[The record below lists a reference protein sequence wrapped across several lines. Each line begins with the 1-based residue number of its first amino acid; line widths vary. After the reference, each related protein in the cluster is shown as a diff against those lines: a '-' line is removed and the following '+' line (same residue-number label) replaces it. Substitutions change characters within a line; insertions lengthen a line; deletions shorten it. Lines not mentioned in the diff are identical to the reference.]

1 MSDPTAPDPTAP
13 DPTASGPSVPGPT
26 ASGPTA
32 PAPTASGPSVPG
44 PTAFGPTTPHPAAP
58 RPAAR
63 NPTTPRPTVAVVG
76 AGPVGLT
83 AALVLARSGVPVT
96 LLETTDAPATASR
109 ASTFHPSTL
118 DLLDELGVAAA
129 LGRRGRTVDRVQW
142 RDLDGVVHAELD
154 YSLLAGHTGH
164 PYRLHVEQSVLT
176 PLLLAELAATGL
188 ADIRFGATVTEADD
202 TGDGVRLRTEDAA
215 GRGATTRHPYVVAA
229 DGSRSR
235 LRELAGLPG
244 TADEYP
250 DYALRVITE
259 TPLDDLVPGLAP
271 LAYVRDR
278 RASYSALG
286 MPDHWRLIFR
296 IPRGVARDAV
306 LAPDAVRARVE
317 QALPGAPG
325 RAVRVADA
333 HTYRLAR
340 FLLPRYRAGRVLF
353 AGDAAHLTSTA
364 GGLNMNCGIHDAVET
379 GRALAAVLRGD
390 PADEAPLDAALARRR
405 SVVETAVVPRSE
417 ARTAGLGDTAE
428 LADRLASS
436 RRTAEDPRSATDYLL
451 KASLLDVAPRP
462 LKGDAH
468 ADLVSQAHR

>member
-1 MSDPTAPDPTAP
+1 MSGDS
-13 DPTASGPSVPGPT
+13 ASRGP
-26 ASGPTA
+26 
-32 PAPTASGPSVPG
+32 
-44 PTAFGPTTPHPAAP
+44 
-58 RPAAR
+58 
-63 NPTTPRPTVAVVG
+63 VAVVG

-83 AALVLARSGVPVT
+83 AALVLARAGVPVT
-96 LLETTDAPATASR
+96 LLESRETLATESR

-129 LGRRGRTVDRVQW
+129 LRRQGRTVDRVQW
-142 RDLDGVVHAELD
+142 RDLDGLVHAELD
-154 YSLLAGHTGH
+154 YSVLSGHTGH
-164 PYRLHVEQSVLT
+164 PYRLHVEQARLT
-176 PLLLAELAATGL
+176 PLLLAELHATGL
-188 ADIRFGATVTEADD
+188 ADIRFGATVTGAED
-202 TGDGVRLRTEDAA
+202 TGDGVRLRTRDAA
-215 GRGATTRHPYVVAA
+215 GRTTVTRHPYVLAA

-244 TADEYP
+244 TAEEYP
-250 DYALRVITE
+250 DYALRVVTG
-259 TPLDDLVPGLAP
+259 TPLDELVPGLAA
-271 LAYVRDR
+271 LAYVRDA
-278 RASYSALG
+278 RASFSALG

-296 IPRGVARDAV
+296 IPRGTDRDAV

-317 QALPGAPG
+317 QALPGAAG

-364 GGLNMNCGIHDAVET
+364 GGLNMNCGLHDAVET

-390 PADEAPLDAALARRR
+390 APDDTALDAALERRR
-405 SVVETAVVPRSE
+405 SVVETAVIPRSE
-417 ARTAGLGDTAE
+417 ARTAGLDSAAE
-428 LADRLASS
+428 LPARLASL
-436 RRTAEDPRSATDYLL
+436 RRTAEDPHAAADYLF

-462 LKGDAH
+462 LKGEAH

>member
-1 MSDPTAPDPTAP
+1 MSGDS
-13 DPTASGPSVPGPT
+13 ASRGP
-26 ASGPTA
+26 
-32 PAPTASGPSVPG
+32 
-44 PTAFGPTTPHPAAP
+44 
-58 RPAAR
+58 
-63 NPTTPRPTVAVVG
+63 VAVVG

-83 AALVLARSGVPVT
+83 AALVLARTGVPVT
-96 LLETTDAPATASR
+96 LLESRETLATESR

-129 LGRRGRTVDRVQW
+129 LRRQGRTVDRVQW
-142 RDLDGVVHAELD
+142 RDLDGLVHAELD
-154 YSLLAGHTGH
+154 YSVLSGHTGH
-164 PYRLHVEQSVLT
+164 PYRLHVEQARLT
-176 PLLLAELAATGL
+176 PLLLAELHATGL
-188 ADIRFGATVTEADD
+188 ADIRFGATVTGVED
-202 TGDGVRLRTEDAA
+202 TGDGVRLRTRDAA
-215 GRGATTRHPYVVAA
+215 GRTTVTRHPYVLAA

-244 TADEYP
+244 TAEEYP
-250 DYALRVITE
+250 DYALRVVTG
-259 TPLDDLVPGLAP
+259 TPLDELVPGLAA
-271 LAYVRDR
+271 LAYVRDA
-278 RASYSALG
+278 RASFSALG

-296 IPRGVARDAV
+296 IPRGTDRDAV

-317 QALPGAPG
+317 QALPGAAG

-364 GGLNMNCGIHDAVET
+364 GGLNMNCGLHDAVET

-390 PADEAPLDAALARRR
+390 APDDTALDAALERRR
-405 SVVETAVVPRSE
+405 SVVETAVIPRSE
-417 ARTAGLGDTAE
+417 ARTAGLDSAAE
-428 LADRLASS
+428 LPARLASL
-436 RRTAEDPRSATDYLL
+436 RRTAEDPHAAADYLF

-462 LKGDAH
+462 LKGEAH

>member
-1 MSDPTAPDPTAP
+1 MSGD
-13 DPTASGPSVPGPT
+13 TASHEP
-26 ASGPTA
+26 
-32 PAPTASGPSVPG
+32 
-44 PTAFGPTTPHPAAP
+44 
-58 RPAAR
+58 
-63 NPTTPRPTVAVVG
+63 VAVVG

-83 AALVLARSGVPVT
+83 AALVLARTGVRVT
-96 LLETTDAPATASR
+96 LLESRESLATESR

-129 LGRRGRTVDRVQW
+129 LRRQGRTVDRVQW

-154 YSLLAGHTGH
+154 YSVLAGHTGH
-164 PYRLHVEQSVLT
+164 PYRLHVEQARLT
-176 PLLLAELAATGL
+176 PLLLAELTATGL
-188 ADIRFGATVTEADD
+188 ADVRFGTTVTGAEHLGGGGVGGGG
-202 TGDGVRLRTEDAA
+202 TGGGVRLRTEDAA
-215 GRGATTRHPYVVAA
+215 GRVTVTRHPYVLAA

-244 TADEYP
+244 TAEGYP
-250 DYALRVITE
+250 DYALRVVTG
-259 TPLDDLVPGLAP
+259 TPLDELVPGLAP
-271 LAYVRDR
+271 LSYVRDA
-278 RASYSALG
+278 RASFSALG

-296 IPRGVARDAV
+296 IPRGTDRDAV
-306 LAPDAVRARVE
+306 LAPEAVRARVE
-317 QALPGAPG
+317 QALPGAAG
-325 RAVRVADA
+325 KAVRIADA

-390 PADEAPLDAALARRR
+390 APGEAALDAALERRR
-405 SVVETAVVPRSE
+405 SVVETAVIPRSE
-417 ARTAGLGDTAE
+417 ARTAGLESAAE
-428 LADRLASS
+428 LLARLASL
-436 RRTAEDPRSATDYLL
+436 RRTAADPGSAVDYLL

>member
-1 MSDPTAPDPTAP
+1 MSGDTG
-13 DPTASGPSVPGPT
+13 SRGP
-26 ASGPTA
+26 
-32 PAPTASGPSVPG
+32 
-44 PTAFGPTTPHPAAP
+44 
-58 RPAAR
+58 
-63 NPTTPRPTVAVVG
+63 VAVVG

-83 AALVLARSGVPVT
+83 AALVLARTGVRVT
-96 LLETTDAPATASR
+96 LLESRDALATESR

-129 LGRRGRTVDRVQW
+129 LRRQGRTVDRVQW

-154 YSLLAGHTGH
+154 YSVLDGHTGH
-164 PYRLHVEQSVLT
+164 PYRLHVEQARLT
-176 PLLLAELAATGL
+176 PLLLAELTATGL
-188 ADIRFGATVTEADD
+188 ADVRFGTTVTGAEDLGG
-202 TGDGVRLRTEDAA
+202 GDGGGVRLRTKDAA
-215 GRGATTRHPYVVAA
+215 GRVTVTRHPYVLAA

-244 TADEYP
+244 TAEEYP
-250 DYALRVITE
+250 DYALRVVTE
-259 TPLDDLVPGLAP
+259 TRLDELVPGLAP
-271 LAYVRDR
+271 LSYVRDA
-278 RASYSALG
+278 RASFSALG

-296 IPRGVARDAV
+296 IPRGTDRDAV
-306 LAPDAVRARVE
+306 LAPEAVRARVE
-317 QALPGAPG
+317 QALPGAAG
-325 RAVRVADA
+325 RAVRIADA

-390 PADEAPLDAALARRR
+390 APGEAALDAALERRR
-405 SVVETAVVPRSE
+405 SVVETAVIPRSE
-417 ARTAGLGDTAE
+417 ARTAGLDSTAE
-428 LADRLASS
+428 LPARLASL
-436 RRTAEDPRSATDYLL
+436 RRTAADPRSAVDYLL

>member
-1 MSDPTAPDPTAP
+1 MSGA
-13 DPTASGPSVPGPT
+13 TASRGP
-26 ASGPTA
+26 
-32 PAPTASGPSVPG
+32 
-44 PTAFGPTTPHPAAP
+44 
-58 RPAAR
+58 
-63 NPTTPRPTVAVVG
+63 VAVVG

-83 AALVLARSGVPVT
+83 AALVLARTGVPVT
-96 LLETTDAPATASR
+96 LLESRGTLATESR

-129 LGRRGRTVDRVQW
+129 LRRQGRTVDRVQW
-142 RDLDGVVHAELD
+142 RDLDGLVHAELD
-154 YSLLAGHTGH
+154 YSVLAGHTGH
-164 PYRLHVEQSVLT
+164 PYRLHVEQARLT

-188 ADIRFGATVTEADD
+188 ADIRFGATVTGAED

-215 GRGATTRHPYVVAA
+215 GRATVTRHPYVLAA

-244 TADEYP
+244 TAEEYP
-250 DYALRVITE
+250 DYALRVVTR
-259 TPLDDLVPGLAP
+259 TPLDELVPGLAA
-271 LAYVRDR
+271 LAYVRDA
-278 RASYSALG
+278 RASFSALG

-296 IPRGVARDAV
+296 IPRGTDRDAV

-317 QALPGAPG
+317 QALPGAAG
-325 RAVRVADA
+325 RAVRIADA

-364 GGLNMNCGIHDAVET
+364 GGLNMNCGLHDAVET

-390 PADEAPLDAALARRR
+390 APGEAALDAALERRR
-405 SVVETAVVPRSE
+405 SVVETAVIPRSE
-417 ARTAGLGDTAE
+417 ARTAGLDSAAE
-428 LADRLASS
+428 LPARLASL
-436 RRTAEDPRSATDYLL
+436 RRTAEDPRSAADYLF

-462 LKGDAH
+462 LKGEAH

>member
-1 MSDPTAPDPTAP
+1 MSGD
-13 DPTASGPSVPGPT
+13 TASREP
-26 ASGPTA
+26 
-32 PAPTASGPSVPG
+32 
-44 PTAFGPTTPHPAAP
+44 
-58 RPAAR
+58 
-63 NPTTPRPTVAVVG
+63 VAVVG

-83 AALVLARSGVPVT
+83 AALVLARTGVRVT
-96 LLETTDAPATASR
+96 LLESRETLATESR

-129 LGRRGRTVDRVQW
+129 LRRQGRTVDRVQW

-164 PYRLHVEQSVLT
+164 PYRLHVEQARLT
-176 PLLLAELAATGL
+176 PLLLAELTATGL
-188 ADIRFGATVTEADD
+188 ADIRFGTTVTGADHIGGG
-202 TGDGVRLRTEDAA
+202 TGGGTGEGAGGGVRLRTEDAA
-215 GRGATTRHPYVVAA
+215 GRVTVSRHPYVLAA
-229 DGSRSR
+229 DGSRSA

-244 TADEYP
+244 TAEEYP
-250 DYALRVITE
+250 DYALRVVTG
-259 TPLDDLVPGLAP
+259 TPLDELVPGLAP
-271 LAYVRDR
+271 LSYVRDT
-278 RASYSALG
+278 RASFSALG

-296 IPRGVARDAV
+296 IPRGTDRDAV
-306 LAPDAVRARVE
+306 LAPEAVRARVE
-317 QALPGAPG
+317 QALPGAAG
-325 RAVRVADA
+325 KAVRIADA

-379 GRALAAVLRGD
+379 GRALASVLRGD
-390 PADEAPLDAALARRR
+390 APGEAALDAALERRR
-405 SVVETAVVPRSE
+405 SVVETAVIPRSE
-417 ARTAGLGDTAE
+417 ARTAGLDSAAE
-428 LADRLASS
+428 LPARLASL
-436 RRTAEDPRSATDYLL
+436 RRTAADPRSAVDYLL

>member
-1 MSDPTAPDPTAP
+1 MSGD
-13 DPTASGPSVPGPT
+13 TASHGP
-26 ASGPTA
+26 
-32 PAPTASGPSVPG
+32 
-44 PTAFGPTTPHPAAP
+44 
-58 RPAAR
+58 
-63 NPTTPRPTVAVVG
+63 VAVVG

-83 AALVLARSGVPVT
+83 AALVLARTGVRVT
-96 LLETTDAPATASR
+96 LLESRETLATESR

-129 LGRRGRTVDRVQW
+129 LRRQGRTVDRVQW

-154 YSLLAGHTGH
+154 YSVLAGHTGH
-164 PYRLHVEQSVLT
+164 PYRLHVEQARLT
-176 PLLLAELAATGL
+176 PLLLAELTATGL
-188 ADIRFGATVTEADD
+188 ADVRFGTTVTGAEHLGGGEIGGGG
-202 TGDGVRLRTEDAA
+202 TGGGVRLRTEDAA
-215 GRGATTRHPYVVAA
+215 GRVTVSRHPYVLAA
-229 DGSRSR
+229 DGSRSP

-244 TADEYP
+244 AAEEYP
-250 DYALRVITE
+250 DYALRVVTG
-259 TPLDDLVPGLAP
+259 TPLDELVPGLAP
-271 LAYVRDR
+271 LSYVRDA
-278 RASYSALG
+278 RASFSALG

-296 IPRGVARDAV
+296 IPRGTDRDAV
-306 LAPDAVRARVE
+306 LAPEAVRARVE
-317 QALPGAPG
+317 QALPGAAG
-325 RAVRVADA
+325 RAVRIAEA

-390 PADEAPLDAALARRR
+390 APGEAVLDAALERRR
-405 SVVETAVVPRSE
+405 SVVETAVIPRSE
-417 ARTAGLGDTAE
+417 ARTAGLDSAAE
-428 LADRLASS
+428 LPSRLASL
-436 RRTAEDPRSATDYLL
+436 RRTAADPRSAVDYLL

>member
-1 MSDPTAPDPTAP
+1 MSGAR
-13 DPTASGPSVPGPT
+13 PS
-26 ASGPTA
+26 
-32 PAPTASGPSVPG
+32 PAP
-44 PTAFGPTTPHPAAP
+44 
-58 RPAAR
+58 
-63 NPTTPRPTVAVVG
+63 VAVVG

-83 AALVLARSGVPVT
+83 AALVLARTGVRVT
-96 LLETTDAPATASR
+96 LLESRTSLATESR

-129 LGRRGRTVDRVQW
+129 LRRQGRTVDRVQW
-142 RDLDGVVHAELD
+142 RDLDGHVHAELD
-154 YSLLAGHTGH
+154 YAVLAGHTGH
-164 PYRLHVEQSVLT
+164 PYRLHVEQARLT

-188 ADIRFGATVTEADD
+188 AEVRFGTTVTGAETVDGADEVRVRAED
-202 TGDGVRLRTEDAA
+202 TT
-215 GRGATTRHPYVVAA
+215 GRVTVTRHSYVLAA

-244 TADEYP
+244 TAREYP
-250 DYALRVITE
+250 DYALRVVTG
-259 TPLDDLVPGLAP
+259 TPLDELVPGLAP
-271 LAYVRDR
+271 LSYVRDG
-278 RASYSALG
+278 RASFSALG

-296 IPRGVARDAV
+296 IPRGTDREAV
-306 LAPDAVRARVE
+306 LAPEAVRARVE
-317 QALPGAPG
+317 QALPGAAG
-325 RAVRVADA
+325 RSVRIAEA

-379 GRALAAVLRGD
+379 ARALAAVLRGD
-390 PADEAPLDAALARRR
+390 APGAAALDAALEHRR
-405 SVVETAVVPRSE
+405 SVVETAVLPRSE
-417 ARTAGLGDTAE
+417 ARTAGLDSPAE
-428 LADRLASS
+428 LPARLAAM
-436 RRTAEDPRSATDYLL
+436 RRTAADPRSAVDYLL

>member
-1 MSDPTAPDPTAP
+1 MSGD
-13 DPTASGPSVPGPT
+13 TASREP
-26 ASGPTA
+26 
-32 PAPTASGPSVPG
+32 
-44 PTAFGPTTPHPAAP
+44 
-58 RPAAR
+58 
-63 NPTTPRPTVAVVG
+63 VAVVG

-83 AALVLARSGVPVT
+83 AALVLARTGVRVT
-96 LLETTDAPATASR
+96 LLESRETLATESR

-129 LGRRGRTVDRVQW
+129 LRRQGRTVDRVQW

-164 PYRLHVEQSVLT
+164 PYRLHVEQARLT
-176 PLLLAELAATGL
+176 PLLLAELTATGL
-188 ADIRFGATVTEADD
+188 ADIRFGTTVTGADHIGGGG
-202 TGDGVRLRTEDAA
+202 TGGETGGGAGGGVRLRTEDAA
-215 GRGATTRHPYVVAA
+215 GRVTVSRHPYVLAA
-229 DGSRSR
+229 DGSRSA

-244 TADEYP
+244 TAEEYP
-250 DYALRVITE
+250 DYALRVVTG
-259 TPLDDLVPGLAP
+259 TPLDELVPGLAP
-271 LAYVRDR
+271 LSYVRDT
-278 RASYSALG
+278 RASFSALG

-296 IPRGVARDAV
+296 IRRGTDRDAV
-306 LAPDAVRARVE
+306 LAPEAVRARVE
-317 QALPGAPG
+317 QALPGAAG
-325 RAVRVADA
+325 KAVRIADA

-379 GRALAAVLRGD
+379 GRALASVLRGD
-390 PADEAPLDAALARRR
+390 APGEAALDAALERRR
-405 SVVETAVVPRSE
+405 SVVETAVIPRSE
-417 ARTAGLGDTAE
+417 ARTAGLDSAAE
-428 LADRLASS
+428 LPARLASL
-436 RRTAEDPRSATDYLL
+436 RRTAADPRSAVDYLL

>member
-1 MSDPTAPDPTAP
+1 MSGDTG
-13 DPTASGPSVPGPT
+13 SRGP
-26 ASGPTA
+26 
-32 PAPTASGPSVPG
+32 
-44 PTAFGPTTPHPAAP
+44 
-58 RPAAR
+58 
-63 NPTTPRPTVAVVG
+63 VAVVG

-83 AALVLARSGVPVT
+83 AALVLARTGVPVT
-96 LLETTDAPATASR
+96 LLESRDALATESR

-129 LGRRGRTVDRVQW
+129 LRRQGRTVDRVHW

-164 PYRLHVEQSVLT
+164 PYRLHVEQARLT

-188 ADIRFGATVTEADD
+188 ADIRFGATVTGAED

-215 GRGATTRHPYVVAA
+215 GRVTATRHPYVLAA

-244 TADEYP
+244 TAQEYP
-250 DYALRVITE
+250 DYALRVVTE
-259 TPLDDLVPGLAP
+259 TPLDELVPGLAA
-271 LAYVRDR
+271 LSYVRDP
-278 RASYSALG
+278 RASFSVLG

-296 IPRGVARDAV
+296 IPRGTDRDAV

-317 QALPGAPG
+317 QALPGAAG
-325 RAVRVADA
+325 RAVRIADA

-390 PADEAPLDAALARRR
+390 GQGEAPLDAALERRR
-405 SVVETAVVPRSE
+405 SVVETAVIPRSE
-417 ARTAGLGDTAE
+417 ARTAGLDSAAE
-428 LADRLASS
+428 LPARLASL
-436 RRTAEDPRSATDYLL
+436 RRTAEDPRSATDYLFT
-451 KASLLDVAPRP
+451 ASLLDVAPRP
-462 LKGDAH
+462 LKGEAH

>member
-1 MSDPTAPDPTAP
+1 MSGD
-13 DPTASGPSVPGPT
+13 TASHEP
-26 ASGPTA
+26 
-32 PAPTASGPSVPG
+32 
-44 PTAFGPTTPHPAAP
+44 
-58 RPAAR
+58 
-63 NPTTPRPTVAVVG
+63 VAVVG

-83 AALVLARSGVPVT
+83 AALVLARTGVRVT
-96 LLETTDAPATASR
+96 LLESRETLATESR

-129 LGRRGRTVDRVQW
+129 LSRQGRTVDRVQW

-154 YSLLAGHTGH
+154 YSVLAGHTGH
-164 PYRLHVEQSVLT
+164 PYRLHVEQARLT
-176 PLLLAELAATGL
+176 PLLLAELTATGL
-188 ADIRFGATVTEADD
+188 ADVRFGTTVTGAEQ
-202 TGDGVRLRTEDAA
+202 TGDGGTGGGNGGGGVLLRTEDAA
-215 GRGATTRHPYVVAA
+215 GRVTVTRHPYVLAA

-244 TADEYP
+244 TAEEYP
-250 DYALRVITE
+250 DYALRVVTG
-259 TPLDDLVPGLAP
+259 TPLDELVPGLAP
-271 LAYVRDR
+271 LSYIRDA
-278 RASYSALG
+278 RASFSALG

-296 IPRGVARDAV
+296 IPRGTDREAV
-306 LAPDAVRARVE
+306 LAPGAVRARVE
-317 QALPGAPG
+317 QALPGAAG
-325 RAVRVADA
+325 KAVRIADA

-390 PADEAPLDAALARRR
+390 APGGASLDAALDRRR
-405 SVVETAVVPRSE
+405 SVVETAVIPRSE
-417 ARTAGLGDTAE
+417 ARTAGLDSAAE
-428 LADRLASS
+428 LPARLASL
-436 RRTAEDPRSATDYLL
+436 RRTAADPRSAVDYLL

>member
-1 MSDPTAPDPTAP
+1 MSGD
-13 DPTASGPSVPGPT
+13 TASHGP
-26 ASGPTA
+26 
-32 PAPTASGPSVPG
+32 
-44 PTAFGPTTPHPAAP
+44 
-58 RPAAR
+58 
-63 NPTTPRPTVAVVG
+63 VAVVG

-83 AALVLARSGVPVT
+83 AALVLARTGVRVT
-96 LLETTDAPATASR
+96 LLESRETLAAESR

-129 LGRRGRTVDRVQW
+129 LRRQGRTVDRVQW

-154 YSLLAGHTGH
+154 YSVLAGHTGH
-164 PYRLHVEQSVLT
+164 PYRLHVEQARLT
-176 PLLLAELAATGL
+176 PLLLAELTATGL
-188 ADIRFGATVTEADD
+188 ADVRFGTTVTGAEHLGGGEIGGGG
-202 TGDGVRLRTEDAA
+202 TGGGVRLRTEDAA
-215 GRGATTRHPYVVAA
+215 GRVTVSRHPYVLAA
-229 DGSRSR
+229 DGSRSP

-244 TADEYP
+244 AAEEYP
-250 DYALRVITE
+250 DYALRVVTG
-259 TPLDDLVPGLAP
+259 TPLDELVPGLAP
-271 LAYVRDR
+271 LSYVRDA
-278 RASYSALG
+278 RASFSALG

-296 IPRGVARDAV
+296 IPRGTDRDAV
-306 LAPDAVRARVE
+306 LAPEAVRARVE
-317 QALPGAPG
+317 QALPGAAG
-325 RAVRVADA
+325 RAVRIAEA

-390 PADEAPLDAALARRR
+390 APGEAVLDAALERRR
-405 SVVETAVVPRSE
+405 SVVETAVIPRSE
-417 ARTAGLGDTAE
+417 ARTAGLDSAAE
-428 LADRLASS
+428 LPSRLASL
-436 RRTAEDPRSATDYLL
+436 RRTAADPRSAVDYLL

>member
-1 MSDPTAPDPTAP
+1 MSRCR
-13 DPTASGPSVPGPT
+13 ASR
-26 ASGPTA
+26 ASLG
-32 PAPTASGPSVPG
+32 
-44 PTAFGPTTPHPAAP
+44 
-58 RPAAR
+58 
-63 NPTTPRPTVAVVG
+63 TVAVVG

-83 AALVLARSGVPVT
+83 AALVLAEAGVRVT
-96 LLETTDAPATASR
+96 LLESRDAPATESR

-129 LGRRGRTVDRVQW
+129 LRRQGRTVDRVQW

-154 YSLLAGHTGH
+154 YALLAGHTAH
-164 PYRLHVEQSVLT
+164 PYRLHVEQARLT
-176 PLLLAELAATGL
+176 PLLLDRLTATGL
-188 ADIRFGATVTEADD
+188 ADVRFGATVTGAED
-202 TGDGVRLRTEDAA
+202 TGDGVRLRTVDAA
-215 GRGATTRHPYVVAA
+215 GRVTVSRHPYVLAA

-244 TADEYP
+244 TAEEYP
-250 DYALRVITE
+250 DYALRVVTDS
-259 TPLDDLVPGLAP
+259 PLDELLPGLAP
-271 LAYVRDR
+271 LAYVRDA
-278 RASYSALG
+278 RASFSALG

-296 IPRGVARDAV
+296 IPSGVARDEV
-306 LAPDAVRARVE
+306 LAPEAVRARVE
-317 QALPGAPG
+317 QALPGAAG

-379 GRALAAVLRGD
+379 GRALATVLRGEG
-390 PADEAPLDAALARRR
+390 PDEAPLDAALGRRR
-405 SVVETAVVPRSE
+405 SVVESAVIPRSE
-417 ARTAGLGDTAE
+417 ARTAGLDSAAE
-428 LADRLASS
+428 LPSRLASL
-436 RRTAEDPRSATDYLL
+436 RRTAADPRSATDYLL

-462 LKGDAH
+462 LTRPPKGEAH

>member
-1 MSDPTAPDPTAP
+1 MSGDS
-13 DPTASGPSVPGPT
+13 ASRGP
-26 ASGPTA
+26 
-32 PAPTASGPSVPG
+32 
-44 PTAFGPTTPHPAAP
+44 
-58 RPAAR
+58 
-63 NPTTPRPTVAVVG
+63 VAVVG

-83 AALVLARSGVPVT
+83 AALVLARTGVPVT
-96 LLETTDAPATASR
+96 LLESRETLATESR

-129 LGRRGRTVDRVQW
+129 LRRQGRTVDRVQW
-142 RDLDGVVHAELD
+142 RDLDGLVHAELD
-154 YSLLAGHTGH
+154 YSVLSGHTGH
-164 PYRLHVEQSVLT
+164 PYRLHVEQARLT
-176 PLLLAELAATGL
+176 PLLLAELHATGL
-188 ADIRFGATVTEADD
+188 ADIRFGATVTGVED
-202 TGDGVRLRTEDAA
+202 TGDGVRLRTRDAA
-215 GRGATTRHPYVVAA
+215 GRTTVTRHPYVLAA

-244 TADEYP
+244 TAEEYP
-250 DYALRVITE
+250 DYALRVVTG
-259 TPLDDLVPGLAP
+259 TPLDELVPGLAA
-271 LAYVRDR
+271 LAYVRDV
-278 RASYSALG
+278 RASFSALG

-296 IPRGVARDAV
+296 IPRGTDRDAV

-317 QALPGAPG
+317 QALPGAAG

-364 GGLNMNCGIHDAVET
+364 GGLNMNCGLHDAVET

-390 PADEAPLDAALARRR
+390 APDDTALDAALERRR
-405 SVVETAVVPRSE
+405 SVVETAVIPRSE
-417 ARTAGLGDTAE
+417 ARTAGLDSAAE
-428 LADRLASS
+428 LPARLASL
-436 RRTAEDPRSATDYLL
+436 RRTAEDPHAAAGYLF

-462 LKGDAH
+462 LKGEAH